1 MNISCIIVF
10 SNDDRI
16 IHKKRRHRKSKIG
29 WVISRWTLKNVGN
42 NQYVWEQGSLLSYTG
57 KTLHILNYD
66 KRKLYA
72 KSLAKHFK
80 LPVLYRKPDVL
91 DLNCNYSIDFRE
103 SDLDRMRF
111 IKG

>member
-29 WVISRWTLKNVGN
+29 WVISRWTLVNIN
-42 NQYVWEQGSLLSYTG
+42 NKYKWEQTTISYKVTRPY
-57 KTLHILNYD
+57 ILNYD
-66 KRKLYA
+66 KRKIYA
-72 KSLAKHFK
+72 KKMSKHLK
-80 LPVLYRKPDVL
+80 LLILYRKPDVL
-91 DLNCNYSIDFRE
+91 KRDPNIYIGFRE